1 MGRVFMTYPGE
12 EPEVGGRAPSEPESG
27 EEHEN
32 AHEDFAA
39 AGATSHLPDAQ
50 DESAER
56 KRNVYFKELFVALAK
71 IAY

>member
-32 AHEDFAA
+32 AHEDFTA

-50 DESAER
+50 DESAEG
-56 KRNVYFKELFVALAK
+56 KRNVHLKELFITSVK